1 MRVGK
6 FEKVSF
12 NNFRNSAVNFG
23 LVLEENDDEIK
34 DIYNGIKIPH
44 RGTSGSAGYDFS
56 SPFNIILPHG
66 KTVVIPTGVRV
77 QIDSNWM
84 LQLFPR
90 SSYGFKYRM
99 SLDNTVGIID
109 SDYYYAD
116 NEGHIMAKI
125 TNHGNE
131 TLKIAAGDRFIQGIF
146 IQYGLAQNDI
156 VDSGKRSGGIGST
169 GK

>member
-12 NNFRNSAVNFG
+12 KNFKNCAVNLG
-23 LVLEENDDEIK
+23 LVLEENDSEIK

-56 SPFNIILPHG
+56 SPFNIILPPG
-66 KTVVIPTGVRV
+66 KTVVIPTGIRV
-77 QIDSNWM
+77 QIDSDWM

-99 SLDNTVGIID
+99 TLDNTVGIID

-131 TLKIAAGDRFIQGIF
+131 ILKIAAGDRFIQGIF